1 MAGLAKSFGSGAMT
15 NSIEEIDKADAFF
28 VTGSNPTENHP
39 VIGSRLRKAVRNGAK
54 LVVSDPR
61 RIELAEEADLFLQ
74 PKPGTDTA
82 LINSIMHVILAE
94 DLHDQEYI
102 EERTE
107 NFAELEEIVR
117 QYPPERAEEITGV
130 PAEKIEEA
138 AEIYGQA
145 DRGSII
151 YAMGITQHV
160 SGTGNVTSLACMA
173 MLTGNVGRE
182 GTGVNPLRGQ
192 NNVQGACDLGGLPN
206 VFPGYQDVSDPDIR
220 QKFADY
226 WDIDG
231 FPEEPG
237 LTVVEI
243 FDAAEKGD
251 VKGLYIMGENPVL
264 SDPDQKHVIEALENA
279 EFTVVQDIFLND
291 TAEYADVVFPA
302 ACFAEKAGTFTN
314 SERRIQKVEPAVD
327 PPGEARPDWE
337 IIAALAREM
346 GYEMSYEGPAEIME
360 EIADLTPIYGGIYY
374 DRLGTSGLQWPCE
387 DRDDPGTKFLHEGE
401 FARGLGKFHPSHY
414 SPPVEEIGDEFTHI
428 MMTGRMLYHYH
439 TGTMTRNSPAI
450 DEFEPDSYVEI
461 NVEDAENMGIEEGD
475 RVKISSRRGSIETYA
490 RIGEVVAPGHIFMP
504 FHYAESPANRLTHDE
519 LDPEAKIPE
528 LKVTAVKLKKIG
540 G

>member
-15 NSIEEIDKADAFF
+15 NSIEEIDDVDAFF

-39 VIGSRLRKAVRNGAK
+39 VIGSRIKKAVREGAD

-61 RIELAEEADLFLQ
+61 RIGLVEEADLFLQ
-74 PKPGTDTA
+74 PYPGTDIA
-82 LINSIMHVILAE
+82 LINSIMHVILE
-94 DLHDQEYI
+94 EGWHDEKYI
-102 EERTE
+102 EQRTE
-107 NFAELEEIVR
+107 NFAELKEVVEE
-117 QYPPERAEEITGV
+117 YPPEKGEEITGV
-130 PAEKIEEA
+130 PAEKIRKA
-138 AEIYGQA
+138 AEIYGKA

-173 MLTGNVGRE
+173 MLTGNVGRR

-206 VFPGYQDVSDPDIR
+206 VFPGYQDVTDPEIR
-220 QKFADY
+220 EKFADY
-226 WDIDG
+226 WDVEDL
-231 FPEEPG
+231 PEEDG

-243 FDAAEKGD
+243 FHALEKGD

-264 SDPDQKHVIEALENA
+264 SDPDQKHVIEALENS
-279 EFTVVQDIFLND
+279 EFTVVQDIFLTE
-291 TAEYADVVFPA
+291 TAEYADVVLPA
-302 ACFAEKAGTFTN
+302 ACFVEKEGTFTN
-314 SERRIQKVEPAVD
+314 SERRIQKVKKAVD

-337 IIAALAREM
+337 IFCDLAQEM
-346 GYEMSYEGPAEIME
+346 GYDMEYESPAEVME

-374 DRLGTSGLQWPCE
+374 DRLGDSGLQWPCT

-401 FARGLGKFHPSHY
+401 FARGLGHFYPAHY
-414 SPPVEEIGDEFTHI
+414 SPPVEGKDDDYTHI

-439 TGTMTRNSPAI
+439 TGTMTRNSAAI
-450 DEFEPDSYVEI
+450 DEFEPDGYVEI
-461 NVEDAENMGIEEGD
+461 NQEDAEDMNIEEGD
-475 RVKISSRRGSIETYA
+475 RVKVSSRRGEVETYA
-490 RIGEVVAPGHIFMP
+490 RPGEVVAPGHVFMP
-504 FHYAESPANRLTHDE
+504 FHYTESPANRLTHDE

-528 LKVTAVKLKKIG
+528 LKVTAVRVEKA
-540 G
+540 

>member
-15 NSIEEIDKADAFF
+15 NSIGEIDEVDAFF

-39 VIGSRLRKAVRNGAK
+39 VIGSRIKKAVRNGAD

-61 RIELAEEADLFLQ
+61 RIELAEEADLYLQ
-74 PKPGTDTA
+74 PRPGTDIA
-82 LINSIMHVILAE
+82 LVNSIMHVILAE
-94 DLHDQEYI
+94 GWEDREYI

-107 NFAELEEIVR
+107 NFAELEKIVK
-117 QYPPERAEEITGV
+117 QYPPARAEDITGV
-130 PAEKIEEA
+130 PAEKIKQA
-138 AEIYGQA
+138 AEIYGKA

-192 NNVQGACDLGGLPN
+192 SNVQGACDLGGLPN
-206 VFPGYQDVSDPDIR
+206 VFPGYQDVSDSEIR
-220 QKFADY
+220 EKFADY
-226 WDIDG
+226 WDVEG

-243 FDAAEKGD
+243 FHACEDGE
-251 VKGLYIMGENPVL
+251 VKGLYLMGENPVI
-264 SDPDQKHVIEALENA
+264 SDPDQKHVIRALENA
-279 EFTVVQDIFLND
+279 EFTVVQDIFLTE

-302 ACFAEKAGTFTN
+302 ACFAEKEGTFTN
-314 SERRIQKVEPAVD
+314 SERRIQKVEPVVD
-327 PPGEARPDWE
+327 APGEALPDWQ
-337 IIAALAREM
+337 IICKLAQKM
-346 GYEMSYEGPAEIME
+346 GYDMEYEGPAEIMA

-374 DRLGTSGLQWPCE
+374 DRLGELGLQWPCK
-387 DRDDPGTKFLHEGE
+387 DREDPGTKYLHKGE
-401 FARGLGKFHPSHY
+401 FARGLGKFHPAHY
-414 SPPVEEIGDEFTHI
+414 SPPEEEIGEEFTHI

-439 TGTMTRNSPAI
+439 TGTMTRRSEAI

-461 NVEDAENMGIEEGD
+461 NAEDAEEMGVDSGD

-490 RIGEVVAPGHIFMP
+490 RVGETVAPGNIFMP
-504 FHYAESPANRLTHDE
+504 FHYAESPANRLTHDK

-528 LKVTAVKLKKIG
+528 LKVTAVNIKKVD
-540 G
+540 